1 MFSSLFLKPL
11 GISIDEVSCLKE
23 IESKGRAVWFTA
35 KNNADGSLDFVKD
48 KEDCQFYLGRIKKF
62 PNTLAEVQKVIPD
75 LIVENSYVTKCFP
88 GYTMIPHIDAGR
100 KTAIIIPLGDNKG
113 NISFYL
119 AGKKVHTHTY
129 HGATMTRVD
138 VMHSAENPSDKIRY
152 SITVEI
158 PGAYL
163 RNYLRYR

>member
-1 MFSSLFLKPL
+1 MFSKLFLKTL
-11 GISIDEVSCLKE
+11 DIAIDENVCLEE
-23 IESKGRAVWFTA
+23 IKTKGRNVWFTA

-62 PNTLAEVQKVIPD
+62 PKTLSEVLKVVPE
-75 LIVENSYVTKCFP
+75 LIIENSYVTNCYP
-88 GYTMIPHIDAGR
+88 GYSMIPHVDAGR

-113 NISFYL
+113 DISFYMF
-119 AGKKVHTHTY
+119 GKKIHTHKYT
-129 HGATMTRVD
+129 GATLTRVD
-138 VMHSAENPSDKIRY
+138 VMHSAENPSDKNRY

-163 RNYLRYR
+163 KNYLRYR